1 MPSRSRR
8 SRPNSFEQSPRVK
21 EPSMQRTLR
30 NLAVALV
37 AGTFAV
43 AAGAQDKAEK
53 AAKKTA
59 AAASASGKV
68 VVNGV
73 TIPQARIE
81 AMNKE
86 LNAQGQ
92 PDTAERQAAIK
103 DELVNREILAQA
115 AAKRGLDKNADI
127 AAQMDMARQA
137 VLVRALFE
145 EEVKKNPITDAQ
157 LQQQY
162 EQFKGSMGTNEY
174 KVRHILVD
182 KEDDAKATIAELNK
196 GGDFAKI
203 AKEKSKDPG
212 SKDNGGDLDW
222 GPSGRYVKPF
232 ADAISSMQKG
242 QTTSAPVK
250 TDFGYHVIR
259 LDDVRPLK
267 VPAFAELKEQFRQR
281 AQQAQIQK
289 LVMELRQKAK
299 IEER

>member
-1 MPSRSRR
+1 
-8 SRPNSFEQSPRVK
+8 
-21 EPSMQRTLR
+21 MQRTLR
-30 NLAVALV
+30 NLALALV

-53 AAKKTA
+53 APRKSA
-59 AAASASGKV
+59 AAASPSSKV

-73 TIPQARIE
+73 TIPQSRIE
-81 AMNKE
+81 AMNRE
-86 LNAQGQ
+86 LTSQGQ
-92 PDTAERQAAIK
+92 PDTPERQQAVK
-103 DELVNREILAQA
+103 EELINREVLAQA
-115 AAKRGLDKNADI
+115 AAKRGLDKNPDI
-127 AAQMDMARQA
+127 ASQMDMAKQA

-145 EEVKKNPITDAQ
+145 EEVKRNPITDAQ
-157 LQQQY
+157 LEQQY
-162 EQFKGSMGTNEY
+162 EQFKGSMGSNEY

-182 KEDDAKATIAELNK
+182 KEDDAKAIIDQLNK
-196 GGDFAKI
+196 GGDFAAL

-222 GPSGRYVKPF
+222 GPSARYVKPF
-232 ADAISSMQKG
+232 ADAITGMQKG
-242 QTTSAPVK
+242 QTTAAPVK

-289 LVMELRQKAK
+289 LVADLRQKAK